1 MVRHQAIGPHCDPL
15 APAGLTQKIAVERV
29 VVLAEDHFL
38 APIAAL
44 GHMMRQIGNDEPADA
59 RHGDS

>member
-1 MVRHQAIGPHCDPL
+1 MVRHQAIGSYCDPL

-29 VVLAEDHFL
+29 VVLAEEHPL

-44 GHMMRQIGNDEPADA
+44 GHMMRQIGNDEPADT
-59 RHGDS
+59 RNGGS